1 MPVLQVFAGKR
12 VFPLPGQLDEDPQVE
27 WRDQG
32 IVLSVR
38 PHGETSAIL
47 EVLTEAHGRHMGLV
61 RGGAS
66 RRMKPVLQPGNSVM
80 LAWRARLSEHLGTFT
95 VDLSRARAG
104 TLMDEPMALSGLLSA
119 CAVAGALP
127 EREAH
132 TPLYEAFEVLL
143 DAMAGTDIWPAVLVR
158 WELGLLQELGYGLD
172 LSKCAATGSRED
184 LVYVSPKS
192 GRAVS
197 RAAGQDYKDR
207 LLMLPGF
214 LMGAQA
220 GSAEPRDVANGLRL
234 TAHFMERYLFAPQ
247 DKHLPDA
254 RLRLQALFERR
265 FGQNAPVQPL
275 P

>member
-1 MPVLQVFAGKR
+1 
-12 VFPLPGQLDEDPQVE
+12 VE

-47 EVLTEAHGRHMGLV
+47 EVLTAEHGRHMGLV

-66 RRMKPVLQPGNSVM
+66 RRMKPVLQPGNS
-80 LAWRARLSEHLGTFT
+80 LTLTWRARLQEHLGTFT
-95 VDLSRARAG
+95 ADLVKSRAG
-104 TLMDEPMALSGLLSA
+104 MLMEEPMALSGLLSV

-132 TPLYEAFEVLL
+132 TPLYEALEILL
-143 DAMAGTDIWPAVLVR
+143 ESMDDADIWPAVLVR

-172 LSKCAATGSRED
+172 LSRCAATGERED
-184 LVYVSPKS
+184 LVFVSPKS

-197 RAAGQDYKDR
+197 RGAGLPYKGK
-207 LLMLPGF
+207 LLALPGF

-220 GSAEPRDVANGLRL
+220 GGASMQDVADGLKL
-234 TAHFMERYLFAPQ
+234 TAHFMDRYLFAPQ
-247 DKHLPDA
+247 ERTLPDA
-254 RLRLQALFERR
+254 RRRLVELFERR
-265 FGQNAPVQPL
+265 QAVAGGGRPGPGGPA
-275 P
+275 